1 MGIKIN
7 KEMRNDIAL
16 LHFKGDLLGGSGPAD
31 KLQTEVKKILDD
43 GIKKVI
49 FDLENV
55 KRMNSTGLG
64 ILMRNFTTLKN
75 NDADLKLVCLN
86 ESVQGVMVLTKMNTV
101 FDIFRTM
108 EGAVRN
114 F

>member
-1 MGIKIN
+1 MKF
-7 KEMRNDIAL
+7 KTEMRGDIAIIYAS
-16 LHFKGDLLGGSGPAD
+16 GDLLGGPPTSEVLPAE
-31 KLQTEVKKILDD
+31 TKKFIEE

-49 FDLENV
+49 IDLQNV

-64 ILMRNFTTLKN
+64 VLIRCYTSLKS
-75 NDADLKLVCLN
+75 NDGELKLVCLN
-86 ESVQGVMVLTKMNTV
+86 ESLNAILVMTKLLSV
-101 FDIFRTM
+101 FDTYKTL

>member
-1 MGIKIN
+1 MKFKTEMRGDIAIIKIS
-7 KEMRNDIAL
+7 
-16 LHFKGDLLGGSGPAD
+16 GDLLGGPPTSEVLPAETK
-31 KLQTEVKKILDD
+31 KLIEE

-49 FDLENV
+49 VDLENV

-64 ILMRNFTTLKN
+64 VLIRCYTSIKS
-75 NDADLKLVCLN
+75 NDREFKLVCLN
-86 ESVQGVMVLTKMNTV
+86 ETIRGILVMTKLESV
-101 FDIFRTM
+101 FDTYRTL